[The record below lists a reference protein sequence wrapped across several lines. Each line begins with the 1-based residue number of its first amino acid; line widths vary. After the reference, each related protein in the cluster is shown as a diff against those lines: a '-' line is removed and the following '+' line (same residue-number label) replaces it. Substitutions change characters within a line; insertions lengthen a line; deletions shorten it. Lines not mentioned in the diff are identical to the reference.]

1 MSIAAGMP
9 REVAIPAMAAFG
21 IIPVPHS
28 GCASPSAG
36 RHYDLA
42 EIWALITPHPHI
54 VTRELYPNSAEMGRD
69 PRRSA
74 CHRRR
79 FVNRRS
85 PTAGKAAS
93 AHPRIPAESHRG
105 ILRPLSPS
113 GVAIAIVFPTNPEQ
127 P

>member
-1 MSIAAGMP
+1 MCRMLTVSIAAGIP
-9 REVAIPAMAAFG
+9 RDVATPAMAAFG

-74 CHRRR
+74 
-79 FVNRRS
+79 
-85 PTAGKAAS
+85 
-93 AHPRIPAESHRG
+93 
-105 ILRPLSPS
+105 LSPS
-113 GVAIAIVFPTNPEQ
+113 ALRQSPLPDGGEGGFGASADSG
-127 P
+127 